1 MMRWPSAYCATSNG
15 ISRSIMR
22 SSTQPTRPAELR
34 TRYQSSITGF
44 GGAGGL
50 PGALADA
57 LAEGAGLAGTGAV
70 LDCGGVVGAPFGL
83 CVAFADADFG
93 GFFSAVARFRT
104 STLSPSLS

>member
-50 PGALADA
+50 PGALAEA
-57 LAEGAGLAGTGAV
+57 LAEGAGFAGLAGTGAP
-70 LDCGGVVGAPFGL
+70 LGCGGDVAALLGL
-83 CVAFADADFG
+83 CVAFADTDFG
-93 GFFSAVARFRT
+93 GFFS
-104 STLSPSLS
+104 